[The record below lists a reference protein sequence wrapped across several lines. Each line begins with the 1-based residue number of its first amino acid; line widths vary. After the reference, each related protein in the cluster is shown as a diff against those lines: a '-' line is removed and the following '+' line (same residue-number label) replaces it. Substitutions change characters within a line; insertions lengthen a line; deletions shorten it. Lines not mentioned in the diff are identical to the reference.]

1 MKIIVALVL
10 IIKPAAIRDIYAHD
24 RSTLLPYLINKPVSS
39 KQHGRTSST
48 TIRPA
53 VRPNSTTDCRTMH
66 VIDLPAC
73 RSCLGWDL
81 PFGTPIDAIRATW
94 TVWRKSHVHIL
105 PALKLQAH
113 ACAAPRPLLLHLF
126 SPCVYCTPGWRR
138 PEGGGVLCAA
148 IRPKFGSGIC
158 GCWCRG
164 GMQLFTRSRRHR
176 WLPAPQGKEEH
187 PYLQLDSEQ
196 PCKHMGMVCM
206 ESRTV

>member
-1 MKIIVALVL
+1 MAG
-10 IIKPAAIRDIYAHD
+10 PHQQRYAPQSD
-24 RSTLLPYLINKPVSS
+24 PTPQLTAEP
-39 KQHGRTSST
+39 
-48 TIRPA
+48 
-53 VRPNSTTDCRTMH
+53 CMH

-73 RSCLGWDL
+73 LPVMLGLGSSFRHCDRRNTCNMDCLAEKPCTYSPRSQA
-81 PFGTPIDAIRATW
+81 PGTCMRRSPSST
-94 TVWRKSHVHIL
+94 S
-105 PALKLQAH
+105 P
-113 ACAAPRPLLLHLF
+113 PLLSMCIL
-126 SPCVYCTPGWRR
+126 YTWMEKARR
-138 PEGGGVLCAA
+138 GEVLCAA

>member
-1 MKIIVALVL
+1 MAG
-10 IIKPAAIRDIYAHD
+10 PHQQRYAPQSD
-24 RSTLLPYLINKPVSS
+24 PTPQLTAEP
-39 KQHGRTSST
+39 
-48 TIRPA
+48 
-53 VRPNSTTDCRTMH
+53 CMH
-66 VIDLPAC
+66 VIDLRAC
-73 RSCLGWDL
+73 LPVMLGLGSSFRHSDRRNTCNMDCLAEKPCTYSPRSQA
-81 PFGTPIDAIRATW
+81 PGT
-94 TVWRKSHVHIL
+94 
-105 PALKLQAH
+105 
-113 ACAAPRPLLLHLF
+113 CAAPRPLLLLPF

-158 GCWCRG
+158 GWWCRG
-164 GMQLFTRSRRHR
+164 GMQLLTRSRRHR